1 MHPAMNSSI
10 ILPILKR
17 TNQCVYSLASS
28 RLKSKKQVEA
38 VKQCHIDNVI
48 SVNQVH

>member
-1 MHPAMNSSI
+1 MYKPM
-10 ILPILKR
+10 
-17 TNQCVYSLASS
+17 CVIF
-28 RLKSKKQVEA
+28 SKFVFESKEQVEA